1 MQRDEKRRRRVA
13 RRRDLRIRLIEHAH
27 FVGKLSLALKTW
39 YIEVSFRPGH
49 SGAAATALHFSS
61 IAEKGE
67 EADETHHDAS
77 YDGISWTEHAN
88 LCIRTRDMF

>member
-39 YIEVSFRPGH
+39 YVEVSFRPGH
-49 SGAAATALHFSS
+49 SGAQAAGLHFTSM
-61 IAEKGE
+61 AEKDE
-67 EADETHHDAS
+67 EPKVQPGGT
-77 YDGISWTEHAN
+77 
-88 LCIRTRDMF
+88 